1 MKKLF
6 FAFVML
12 GGAVHSYAQ
21 TKGPVITWEKSV
33 HDFGDVAQG
42 DKVEHTFKF
51 KNAGSEPLI
60 ITNVQVTCGCT
71 TPKGWARDPIAP
83 GQSSEI
89 TIAAKSIW
97 SCVTLIY
104 SWHSASSVSRI
115 LPANTF
121 ASLDFRTGK
130 VLLSAKTNRTFPVS

>member
-6 FAFVML
+6 LAILLVSGVVAF
-12 GGAVHSYAQ
+12 GQS
-21 TKGPVITWEKSV
+21 KGPAIAWEKSTF
-33 HDFGDVAQG
+33 DFGDVPQG

-51 KNAGSEPLI
+51 KNTGNEPLI

-89 TIAAKSIW
+89 TIAFNSLGKFGKQNKV
-97 SCVTLIY
+97 VTV
-104 SWHSASSVSRI
+104 VSNA
-115 LPANTF
+115 ANPEGGQISFT
-121 ASLDFRTGK
+121 ANVVEK
-130 VLLSAKTNRTFPVS
+130 KTNN